1 MTQNNIWDDTGEQPV
16 TIVRTGGSNEL
27 TRNVKRISD
36 PPPRPQPQPLDTARN
51 TEEWTPAV
59 KQRKEGR
66 GIFLRFLGHTRTVL
80 YSVFVLT
87 ALGGIGLFVY
97 WILAQ
102 YNIQ

>member
-1 MTQNNIWDDTGEQPV
+1 MKKGNIWDDTGEQPV
-16 TIVRTGGSNEL
+16 AFVRTGGGNEL
-27 TRNVKRISD
+27 NRTVKRISD
-36 PPPRPQPQPLDTARN
+36 PPPRPQPQPLDTAI

-59 KQRKEGR
+59 KQRKEG
-66 GIFLRFLGHTRTVL
+66 GGAFLRILRHTRAVL

-97 WILAQ
+97 WILSQ